1 MKETLSVTKWTK
13 MVNLNDL
20 DCLVCELKEN
30 VHDNLC
36 NVMTYGFIFIYSSF
50 DKGERVGWAKEN

>member
-1 MKETLSVTKWTK
+1 

-20 DCLVCELKEN
+20 DCLVCEN

-50 DKGERVGWAKEN
+50 DKGKSVGWAKEN